1 MNPLAFIGVLK
12 PYKYLISGILFVL
25 VLGTVMYLNWRVDAL
40 KENNAVLESTNKNL
54 QAVNE
59 SWGKKL
65 ETLTGYY
72 KDQAKAVED
81 MATADAMRQKTLL
94 AALQKIKPIQAYR
107 GIQFNAAEALKLNAG
122 GKNCDDFERD
132 AKNLLKG
139 QP

>member
-1 MNPLAFIGVLK
+1 MIKLLGILN
-12 PYKYLISGILFVL
+12 PYKYLISGILFAL
-25 VLGTVMYLNWRVDAL
+25 VVATVMYLNWRVDAL

-54 QAVNE
+54 HAVNE
-59 SWGKKL
+59 SWGRKL

-81 MATADAMRQKTLL
+81 MATADAARQKTLL

-107 GIQFNAAEALKLNAG
+107 VVQFNAAEALKLNAG
-122 GKNCDDFERD
+122 SKNCDDFVRD

>member
-1 MNPLAFIGVLK
+1 MIKLLGVLN
-12 PYKYLISGILFVL
+12 PYKYVISGSLFAL
-25 VLGTVMYLNWRVDAL
+25 VVGTVMYLNWRVDAL
-40 KENNAVLESTNKNL
+40 KENNAVLENTNKNL

-59 SWGKKL
+59 SWGRKL

-81 MATADAMRQKTLL
+81 MATADAARQKTLL

-122 GKNCDDFERD
+122 GKNCDDFVRD
-132 AKNLLKG
+132 AKNILKG